1 MSITQFTHA
10 IVRQPGPNC
19 AAGLTTSDFGPPDY
33 DRLLAQH
40 RRYVDALCEL
50 GLWVEE
56 LPAEPDY
63 PDAYF
68 VEDPAVVTPEVAII
82 TMPGAPARQGE
93 QESITPILARHRP
106 LAHIE
111 PPGHLE
117 GGDVL
122 IVGRQV
128 FVGLSQRTNE
138 AGAGQLGSILL
149 EYGYSTTIVPVGPG
163 LHLKSSV
170 NLVAPNTLL
179 LTADFAAKPA
189 FAGYQHIVA
198 DDEERYASN
207 SLFINGTLIMP
218 AGFPRTRARL
228 EALGQPIVELD
239 VSEVQKMDGG
249 LTCMSLRF

>member
-1 MSITQFTHA
+1 MATTQFTQA

-19 AAGLTTSDFGPPDY
+19 AAGLTSSDLGPPDY

-40 RRYVDALCEL
+40 QSYVDALCEL

-68 VEDPAVVTPEVAII
+68 VEDPAVVTPEVAVI
-82 TMPGAPARQGE
+82 TLPGAPARQGE
-93 QESITPILARHRP
+93 QERIAPLLARHRP

-128 FVGLSQRTNE
+128 FVGLSQRTNR
-138 AGAGQLGSILL
+138 AGAQQLDRILAQQ
-149 EYGYSTTIVPVGPG
+149 GYTTTAVPVGPG

-170 NLVAPNTLL
+170 NLVGPNALL
-179 LTADFAAKPA
+179 LTVDFAAKAA
-189 FAGYQHIVA
+189 FSGYQHILV
-198 DDEERYASN
+198 DDEEAYASN
-207 SLFINGTLIMP
+207 SLLVNGTLIVP

>member
-1 MSITQFTHA
+1 
-10 IVRQPGPNC
+10 
-19 AAGLTTSDFGPPDY
+19 
-33 DRLLAQH
+33 
-40 RRYVDALCEL
+40 
-50 GLWVEE
+50 
-56 LPAEPDY
+56 
-63 PDAYF
+63 
-68 VEDPAVVTPEVAII
+68 VVTPEVAII
-82 TMPGAPARQGE
+82 TLPGAPGRRGE
-93 QESITPILARHRP
+93 RESIAPILAQHRP

-122 IVGRQV
+122 IAGRQV
-128 FVGLSQRTNE
+128 FVGLSERTNQ
-138 AGAGQLGSILL
+138 AGAEQLGRILDDF
-149 EYGYSTTIVPVGPG
+149 GYNTIPVPVGPG

-189 FAGYQHIVA
+189 FAGFQHIVV
-198 DDEERYASN
+198 DDHEAYASN
-207 SLFINGTLIMP
+207 TLLINGTLIMP